1 MLAGRRI
8 VLGVSG
14 GIAAYKSVELCRR
27 LIDAGAHV
35 TPVLTESALRF
46 VGRTTFDALA
56 SERAIVSLWE
66 GESRIPHTELGRHT
80 DLVIVAPAT
89 ARLLGA
95 LANGLSTDAL
105 TNVLIATRAPV
116 VICPAM
122 HTEMWEHP
130 AVVANVETLRSR
142 GVTVVDPEAGRL
154 AGGDVGMGRLADLES
169 IMAAV
174 EVTLAGSGDL
184 AGYRVVVTAGG
195 TREPIDAVRVIANRS
210 SGRQGHAI
218 AAEAQRR
225 GAEVVLITTAESSIP
240 SGCSVVRVETAAE
253 MGVAL
258 DNHAASASAVVMA
271 AAVADFRPV
280 EVTSGKHKKSLGAPE
295 IRLEPTPDLLAS
307 LGENKPK
314 GQVLVGFAAETSD
327 LIDNAR
333 GKLAAKNLDLI
344 VANDVAAPEVGFS
357 HPTNSVTILDTEGGV
372 EETGLM
378 SKAEIATRVVDR
390 VARLLT
396 AVR

>member
-27 LIDAGAHV
+27 LVDAGAHV

-116 VICPAM
+116 VVCPAM

-130 AVVANVETLRSR
+130 
-142 GVTVVDPEAGRL
+142 
-154 AGGDVGMGRLADLES
+154 
-169 IMAAV
+169 
-174 EVTLAGSGDL
+174 
-184 AGYRVVVTAGG
+184 
-195 TREPIDAVRVIANRS
+195 
-210 SGRQGHAI
+210 
-218 AAEAQRR
+218 
-225 GAEVVLITTAESSIP
+225 
-240 SGCSVVRVETAAE
+240 
-253 MGVAL
+253 
-258 DNHAASASAVVMA
+258 
-271 AAVADFRPV
+271 
-280 EVTSGKHKKSLGAPE
+280 
-295 IRLEPTPDLLAS
+295 
-307 LGENKPK
+307 
-314 GQVLVGFAAETSD
+314 
-327 LIDNAR
+327 
-333 GKLAAKNLDLI
+333 
-344 VANDVAAPEVGFS
+344 
-357 HPTNSVTILDTEGGV
+357 
-372 EETGLM
+372 
-378 SKAEIATRVVDR
+378 
-390 VARLLT
+390 
-396 AVR
+396 

>member
-27 LIDAGAHV
+27 LVDAGAHV

-116 VICPAM
+116 VVCPAM

-154 AGGDVGMGRLADLES
+154 AGGGVGMGVRESDGALKAKMDKAIGAMKADGSLNKMIKKWFGDE
-169 IMAAV
+169 AA
-174 EVTLAGSGDL
+174 T
-184 AGYRVVVTAGG
+184 
-195 TREPIDAVRVIANRS
+195 
-210 SGRQGHAI
+210 
-218 AAEAQRR
+218 
-225 GAEVVLITTAESSIP
+225 
-240 SGCSVVRVETAAE
+240 
-253 MGVAL
+253 
-258 DNHAASASAVVMA
+258 
-271 AAVADFRPV
+271 F
-280 EVTSGKHKKSLGAPE
+280 
-295 IRLEPTPDLLAS
+295 
-307 LGENKPK
+307 
-314 GQVLVGFAAETSD
+314 
-327 LIDNAR
+327 
-333 GKLAAKNLDLI
+333 
-344 VANDVAAPEVGFS
+344 
-357 HPTNSVTILDTEGGV
+357 
-372 EETGLM
+372 
-378 SKAEIATRVVDR
+378 
-390 VARLLT
+390 
-396 AVR
+396 